1 MSLHDFREQNTPV
14 ETRVAV
20 SDMLPDRAIK
30 EGRTSGVITEVA
42 ELYSYN
48 TVPNGATAINETTT
62 NSLTNS
68 LTISSVAYS
77 VYINDTYLADILI
90 PYQSGTSVD
99 CDDYTIV
106 GPLKSSVDDVNVD
119 LEGTDER
126 WMLSIKNNSGSQ
138 VIMHFFVK
146 IKYIMNRT

>member
-1 MSLHDFREQNTPV
+1 MSLHDFREQNTPI
-14 ETRVAV
+14 ETRVSV
-20 SDMLPDRAIK
+20 GDMLPDRAIK
-30 EGRTSGVITEVA
+30 EGRTSGTITEVA

-48 TVPNGATAINETTT
+48 TVPNGVTAINETITT
-62 NSLTNS
+62 SLTNGV
-68 LTISSVAYS
+68 TVSSVAYA

-106 GPLKSSVDDVNVD
+106 GPLKSSVDSSNVD
-119 LEGTDER
+119 LEGTSER
-126 WMLSIKNNSGSQ
+126 WMLSVKNNSGSQ
-138 VIMHFFVK
+138 VTMHFFVK